1 MILISII
8 IAVYNN
14 EKYINNA
21 INSVLAAG
29 NDVEVVIIDDG
40 STDSTP
46 IIVDAIAENN
56 KNVSVIHQKNQWI
69 YASFN
74 NGIKAAKGE
83 YIYILNSDDILVAG
97 AIDSMRKTIEKYSY
111 PDVVWTKVEMSTCD
125 NDQRIISTKPLNP
138 LVEKTEYVNTFSN
151 ESIYYLL
158 KSGLLYNQANLY
170 KRALFT
176 NELFDNDVF
185 GADYLLNIKML
196 RHINNYVILADD
208 IYRFYI
214 YEEGKGNTSIGKYYG
229 YEHELYN
236 RFYDEA
242 IKTIDYLKI
251 TQKEVVDYIKKERR
265 IRFSDE
271 LRRLL
276 FNENSKSLEERFS
289 IMFEESIDK
298 TIYNVFSDELEEMEC
313 RFLSVL
319 LEFINRTGVESIRR
333 TKYCFAYEL
342 LDSILRY
349 EKDEYDYEKIRKA
362 VANKNNPFRI
372 GEVIYSKL
380 I

>member
-1 MILISII
+1 MGF
-8 IAVYNN
+8 V
-14 EKYINNA
+14 
-21 INSVLAAG
+21 
-29 NDVEVVIIDDG
+29 
-40 STDSTP
+40 
-46 IIVDAIAENN
+46 
-56 KNVSVIHQKNQWI
+56 
-69 YASFN
+69 
-74 NGIKAAKGE
+74 
-83 YIYILNSDDILVAG
+83 
-97 AIDSMRKTIEKYSY
+97 
-111 PDVVWTKVEMSTCD
+111 
-125 NDQRIISTKPLNP
+125 
-138 LVEKTEYVNTFSN
+138 
-151 ESIYYLL
+151 
-158 KSGLLYNQANLY
+158 
-170 KRALFT
+170 
-176 NELFDNDVF
+176 
-185 GADYLLNIKML
+185 
-196 RHINNYVILADD
+196 
-208 IYRFYI
+208 
-214 YEEGKGNTSIGKYYG
+214 EEGKGNASIGKYYG

-276 FNENSKSLEERFS
+276 FNENSKSLEERFT

-342 LDSILRY
+342 LDAILRY
-349 EKDEYDYEKIRKA
+349 EKDEYDYEKIREA